1 MGYAHDELLE
11 RPFQDITHPDDLT
24 LDLEHVQRLLTGEAE
39 TYNMEKRYLRKD
51 GEIVWVNL
59 TVSLLHLESGAPDY
73 FISIVEDI
81 TEQKLA
87 EIALIES
94 EIRLELAVRGT
105 GLGIWDYDMVSGHVI
120 YDDNWASMLGYTP
133 EELAPVP
140 DTWSDLVHPDDFD
153 EALAQLEEHWAGNRE
168 DYSLDIRMKCKNGAW
183 KWVNTRGKVVER
195 DENGRPL
202 RMTGTLLDIDER
214 KKVEQELRNYQ
225 RRLKALAAELTL
237 AEERERRR
245 IAADLHD
252 HVSQSLALARI
263 QLGTARNVDSESG
276 RNGMLDDVSQTLL
289 KAIQDTR
296 SLIFDLS
303 SPMLNDLGLATA
315 VSAWLRDQIGT
326 PYNLETKFDDDGQ
339 KKPLTEDV
347 RAILFRNVR
356 ELLVNVARHAQAN
369 EIQVSLERQDA
380 SIKIMIR
387 DDGVGFDP
395 QQTIQ
400 PDHKK
405 GGFGL
410 FSIQERMADLGG
422 CLDIVSAPG
431 EGCTAVLIAPLNLG
445 EEAAGN

>member
-1 MGYAHDELLE
+1 MISL
-11 RPFQDITHPDDLT
+11 
-24 LDLEHVQRLLTGEAE
+24 LDLEHLQRILAGDVE
-39 TYNMEKRYLRKD
+39 TYTMEKRYLRKD
-51 GEIVWVNL
+51 GEIVWVFL
-59 TVSLLHLESGAPDY
+59 TVSLLRLESGAPDY
-73 FISIVEDI
+73 FIAIIEDI

-94 EIRLELAVRGT
+94 EIRLELAATAT
-105 GLGIWDYDMVSGHVI
+105 GLGIWDYDMVSGYVT
-120 YDDNWASMLGYTP
+120 YDERWAGMLGYTA

-140 DTWSDLVHPDDFD
+140 DTWSDLLHPDDKD
-153 EALAQLEEHWAGNRE
+153 EAQAQLEEHLAGNQE

-183 KWVNTRGKVVER
+183 KWIDTRGKVVAR

-202 RMTGTLLDIDER
+202 RMTGAHQDISER
-214 KKVEQELRNYQ
+214 KQAEQELRNYQ

-263 QLGTARNVDSESG
+263 QLGTARNIDSESG

-303 SPMLNDLGLATA
+303 SPMLNDLGLSTA

-356 ELLVNVARHAQAN
+356 ELLVNTARHAQAN
-369 EIQVSLERQDA
+369 EIKVSLERQDA

-395 QQTIQ
+395 QQAVQ
-400 PDHKK
+400 MDHKK

-410 FSIQERMADLGG
+410 FSIQRTHG
-422 CLDIVSAPG
+422 
-431 EGCTAVLIAPLNLG
+431 
-445 EEAAGN
+445 